1 MMKTKLKTLSPMMIL
16 SLIMVLF
23 ISVAPV
29 QAATAKSGKVAIT
42 VPKTTLYVGDSK
54 NNSTLI
60 TVNYNNKKVKSG
72 VKYSTSNKKIATV
85 KKGKIV
91 ASKKGTAT
99 ISVKYKNKTCRIK
112 ITVKNASLNLSEKS
126 LSLKKGKTYTFKA
139 FANKTQLKAT
149 SVKWSTSNKKIVSVN
164 KNGTIKALKNGKAVI
179 TAKTNFGTAKCTV
192 TVSSKPSQST
202 EKPVET
208 KPSQPAHQ
216 HTWVD
221 HTATKTVTEYIHH
234 DAVYQDVTTPA
245 VTQKQ
250 IQCLGCGK
258 WFASAADLDNH
269 AFAVQIG
276 QESGNPSRCGST
288 SYDAERE
295 VVITPAKTEH
305 KLVKDAWDEPI
316 QKTETYVDY
325 QECTGCHEHRQK

>member
-1 MMKTKLKTLSPMMIL
+1 MKKIFTFIAIFMI
-16 SLIMVLF
+16 
-23 ISVAPV
+23 
-29 QAATAKSGKVAIT
+29 ATCLTACSTPDDGVFKPDTNDNSQFEQTDKS
-42 VPKTTLYVGDSK
+42 D
-54 NNSTLI
+54 
-60 TVNYNNKKVKSG
+60 NKKSDTETKKDDNKADKKPSESKPEDKSDN
-72 VKYSTSNKKIATV
+72 KSDNKKSDSNSSNKPANKPSS
-85 KKGKIV
+85 GNNGS
-91 ASKKGTAT
+91 ASKPNSNTG
-99 ISVKYKNKTCRIK
+99 
-112 ITVKNASLNLSEKS
+112 
-126 LSLKKGKTYTFKA
+126 
-139 FANKTQLKAT
+139 
-149 SVKWSTSNKKIVSVN
+149 SNKPS
-164 KNGTIKALKNGKAVI
+164 NGSSNSSNSST
-179 TAKTNFGTAKCTV
+179 
-192 TVSSKPSQST
+192 SKPSQST
-202 EKPVET
+202 EKPAET